1 MEGRVEGGWMEE
13 RVEGGGWRGGLR
25 EVDGGE
31 G

>member
-1 MEGRVEGGWMEE
+1 MEGRVEGNGWRGGLRE
-13 RVEGGGWRGGLR
+13 GGWRGGLR